1 MKIYEQKYLSKPSNR
16 MLLASNLNH
25 YMLVPKKFASAH
37 LRTFYF
43 DDSKLSSFYE
53 SANGHY
59 NKIKCRFREY
69 INPEESGAY
78 YSLEVKIRNG
88 ISTDKIKHL
97 IYSKLP
103 KAYRIRSFNS
113 LVRELSNITGES
125 YSDIKNVL
133 NNKTYKPTCIVEYRR
148 QRFDDKYKSI
158 RYNIDTDIIAKRTSG
173 FALLGKSHLLEKKY
187 INDIF
192 EMKSMSVPIFPRSL
206 RKTRVIRSSF
216 SKYLWAMTV
225 LDNTNRVHLL

>member
-1 MKIYEQKYLSKPSNR
+1 MKIYEQKYLSRPSNR

-25 YMLVPKKFASAH
+25 HMLVPKKFASAH

-53 SANGHY
+53 SANGNY

-88 ISTDKIKHL
+88 LSTDKIKHL

-103 KAYRIRSFNS
+103 KAYRIESFNS
-113 LVRELSNITGES
+113 LVRELSNITGKS

-133 NNKTYKPTCIVEYRR
+133 NNKTYKPTCIVEYKR
-148 QRFDDKYKSI
+148 QRFDDKYKSV
-158 RYNIDTDIIAKRTSG
+158 RYNIDTDIIAKRTSS
-173 FALLGKSHLLEKKY
+173 FALLESSHLLEKKY

-206 RKTRVIRSSF
+206 SKTRVIRSSF
-216 SKYLWAMTV
+216 SKYLWAMIV
-225 LDNTNRVHLL
+225 LDNTNRVPLL